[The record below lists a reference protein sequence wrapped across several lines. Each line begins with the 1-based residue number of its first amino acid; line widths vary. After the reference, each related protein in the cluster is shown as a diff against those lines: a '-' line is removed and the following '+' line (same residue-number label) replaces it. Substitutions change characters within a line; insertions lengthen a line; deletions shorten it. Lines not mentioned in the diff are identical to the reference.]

1 MHAQP
6 LITSALDMTCH
17 DRLEISSVNGI
28 QQLAP
33 GQSPLPLYVQI
44 RDSLRQQILEG
55 SYAVHSRLPSENQL
69 MQAYG
74 VSRITIRQALRDL
87 HNEGLV
93 FSAQG
98 KGTYVSKPK
107 AVQNVQR
114 LQGFGEAMAAQG
126 YEATARLLSIQQR
139 KAPKA
144 VVAALHLA
152 PGEDVVEV
160 KRVRYLNREAVCV
173 ENSYFPLDIGRR
185 LFGLD
190 LSGDIFP
197 MLENLFGIAL
207 GRADIGLDAMLADDE
222 VQHLLGLKAGEAILR
237 VERLTHDRGGRP
249 IDFEYLCYRGDSFK
263 YQFRVDRK

>member
-1 MHAQP
+1 MISIEK
-6 LITSALDMTCH
+6 LAL
-17 DRLEISSVNGI
+17 
-28 QQLAP
+28 

-44 RDSLRQQILEG
+44 RDNLRRKILEG
-55 SYAVHSRLPSENQL
+55 SYAVHERLPSENDL
-69 MQAYG
+69 MNAFG

-87 HNEGLV
+87 YNEGLV

-126 YEATARLLSIQQR
+126 YEATARLLSIQEHR
-139 KAPKA
+139 PPKP
-144 VVAALHLA
+144 VIAALQLLSS
-152 PGEDVVEV
+152 EDVIEV

-173 ENSYFPLDIGRR
+173 EHSYFPLDIGRR

-207 GRADIGLDAMLADDE
+207 GRADIGLDATLTDE
-222 VQHLLGLKAGEAILR
+222 DIQHFLGLKAGEPILR

>member
-1 MHAQP
+1 M
-6 LITSALDMTCH
+6 
-17 DRLEISSVNGI
+17 NGI
-28 QQLAP
+28 DQFAP

-44 RDSLRQQILEG
+44 RDSLRRKILEG
-55 SYAVHSRLPSENQL
+55 SYAIHERLPSENE
-69 MQAYG
+69 MMVAFG

-126 YEATARLLSIQQR
+126 YEATARLLSIR
-139 KAPKA
+139 ECKPAKA
-144 VVAALHLA
+144 VAAALHTHS
-152 PGEDVVEV
+152 GEDVVEV
-160 KRVRYLNREAVCV
+160 KRVRYLNREAVCL
-173 ENSYFPLDIGRR
+173 ESSYFPLDIGRP
-185 LFGLD
+185 LFSRD

-197 MLENLFGIAL
+197 LLENLFGIPL
-207 GRADIGLDAMLADDE
+207 GHAEIGLDATLADDE
-222 VQHLLGLKAGEAILR
+222 TQDLLGLKVGEAILR
-237 VERLTHDRGGRP
+237 VERLTHNRSGRP

>member
-1 MHAQP
+1 MNSFQ
-6 LITSALDMTCH
+6 
-17 DRLEISSVNGI
+17 RLH
-28 QQLAP
+28 P

-44 RDSLRQQILEG
+44 RDELRRKILEG
-55 SYAVHSRLPSENQL
+55 HYAVHERLPSENEL
-69 MQAYG
+69 MGSFG

-126 YEATARLLSIQQR
+126 YEATARLLGIHQR
-139 KAPKA
+139 KPAKA
-144 VVAALHLA
+144 VSAALQL
-152 PGEDVVEV
+152 PGGDEVVEV
-160 KRVRYLNREAVCV
+160 KRVRYLNREPVCV
-173 ENSYFPLDIGRR
+173 EHSYFPLDIGGR

-207 GRADIGLDAMLADDE
+207 GRADIGLEATLVEDE
-222 VQHLLGLKAGEAILR
+222 IRDTLGLRPGEPILR

>member
-1 MHAQP
+1 MNVIKQTAQE
-6 LITSALDMTCH
+6 A
-17 DRLEISSVNGI
+17 
-28 QQLAP
+28 
-33 GQSPLPLYVQI
+33 SPLPLYVQI
-44 RDSLRQQILEG
+44 RNNLRRKILEG
-55 SYAVHSRLPSENQL
+55 SYAIHERLPSENEF
-69 MQAYG
+69 MNAFG

-114 LQGFGEAMAAQG
+114 LQGFGEAMAKQG
-126 YEATARLLSIQQR
+126 YEATARLLSIQQEH
-139 KAPKA
+139 KPPKP
-144 VVAALHLA
+144 VIAALELN

-173 ENSYFPLDIGRR
+173 ENSYFPLDIGQRM
-185 LFGLD
+185 FSLD

-197 MLENLFGIAL
+197 MLENLFDIPL
-207 GRADIGLDAMLADDE
+207 GHADISLDAIQADE
-222 VQHLLGLKAGEAILR
+222 ETLHLLGLKSAEPILR
-237 VERLTHDRGGRP
+237 VERLTHDINRRP
-249 IDFEYLCYRGDSFK
+249 IDFEYLCYRGDAFK

>member
-1 MHAQP
+1 MNK
-6 LITSALDMTCH
+6 LD
-17 DRLEISSVNGI
+17 LE
-28 QQLAP
+28 P
-33 GQSPLPLYVQI
+33 GASPLPLYIQI
-44 RDSLRQQILEG
+44 RDSLRRRILEG
-55 SYAVHSRLPSENQL
+55 RFAVHERLPSEND
-69 MQAYG
+69 MMKSFG

-126 YEATARLLSIQQR
+126 YEATARLVSIQQCR
-139 KAPKA
+139 PPKA
-144 VVAALHLA
+144 VIAALA
-152 PGEDVVEV
+152 TPTGEEVVQV

-173 ENSYFPLDIGRR
+173 ENSFFPLSIGRQM
-185 LFGLD
+185 FGIE

-197 MLENLFGIAL
+197 LLENLFGIPL
-207 GRADIGLDAMLADDE
+207 GGADISLDATLADEETRHFLD
-222 VQHLLGLKAGEAILR
+222 LKTGEAVLR
-237 VERLTHDRGGRP
+237 VERLTHDRNGRP